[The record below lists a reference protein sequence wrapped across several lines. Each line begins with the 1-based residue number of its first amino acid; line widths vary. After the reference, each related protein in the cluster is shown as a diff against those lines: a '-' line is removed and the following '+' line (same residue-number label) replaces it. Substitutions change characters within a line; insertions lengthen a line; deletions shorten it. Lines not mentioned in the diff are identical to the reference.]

1 MVESREGLAKAR
13 GERLVHESRLTIAV
27 IEDTNNTSTA
37 IRDFIPQPDIP

>member
-27 IEDTNNTSTA
+27 IEDT
-37 IRDFIPQPDIP
+37 IFGRGLRV